1 MVKSHIFQ
9 INHSSDS
16 YISQQTN
23 PVIAPSL
30 SVLPLELP
38 WDSSA
43 HKPSEITK
51 FTVFKEPALPLRGSR
66 LQNHIIS
73 THSSTDPW
81 ITSSQAMSVLP
92 WFTAEQVPLSPTF
105 RALLAHQHCFPTLAH
120 CQGWLSTKV
129 LSALSPRSQPDPSRC
144 LDYSS
149 EWVSNFNVNKEHL
162 SSLEGRHIISDS
174 THRNLIQEFWS
185 ESKNLPLSQYSRC
198 FCCE

>member
-23 PVIAPSL
+23 HVIAPSL

-43 HKPSEITK
+43 DKPSEITK
-51 FTVFKEPALPLRGSR
+51 FTVFKEPTLPPRGSR

-73 THSSTDPW
+73 THSGTDPW

-105 RALLAHQHCFPTLAH
+105 RAPLAHLH
-120 CQGWLSTKV
+120 V
-129 LSALSPRSQPDPSRC
+129 LSIVSQPWRTA
-144 LDYSS
+144 
-149 EWVSNFNVNKEHL
+149 K
-162 SSLEGRHIISDS
+162 GA
-174 THRNLIQEFWS
+174 
-185 ESKNLPLSQYSRC
+185 
-198 FCCE
+198 